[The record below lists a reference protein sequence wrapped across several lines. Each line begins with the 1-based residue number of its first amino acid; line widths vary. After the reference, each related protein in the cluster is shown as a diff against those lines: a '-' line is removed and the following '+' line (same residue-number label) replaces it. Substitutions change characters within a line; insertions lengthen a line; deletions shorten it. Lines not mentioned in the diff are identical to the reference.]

1 MLYKFL
7 FLRDNT
13 TINKDLYITF
23 IMILNMENKN
33 RETTSIKIDKELWK
47 EAKKYCIDKN
57 ITISEL
63 IEKLLEK
70 EIRNRGLK

>member
-1 MLYKFL
+1 
-7 FLRDNT
+7 
-13 TINKDLYITF
+13 
-23 IMILNMENKN
+23 MENRN
-33 RETTSIKIDKELWK
+33 RETTSIKINRDLWK

-70 EIRNRGLK
+70 EINKRNEK

>member
-1 MLYKFL
+1 
-7 FLRDNT
+7 
-13 TINKDLYITF
+13 
-23 IMILNMENKN
+23 MENKN
-33 RETTSIKIDKELWK
+33 RETTSIKINRDLWK

-70 EIRNRGLK
+70 EINKRNEK